1 MTDQTAR
8 ASAID
13 PLRLML
19 ALFVVALHGGF
30 PDAAPALVKQ
40 ALFNG
45 VYRLAVPVFAL
56 ISGYFFLAALRR
68 GQGWRYLRRIGAVY
82 LLWMVIY
89 LPFYG
94 PGIGS
99 WDHALRLA
107 VFGYFQLWFL
117 PGLLLAAV
125 LVMVLRAPRVLA
137 GAAAVMALTGLMLQY
152 LVLSGQAQIQLD
164 HYRNGLFAVFPYFA
178 MGVLMAHGWG
188 AGLGRRVWPLAGL
201 ALAAV
206 VGESLI
212 WYRIADGG
220 WGVDMM
226 ASLLL
231 ATPLIFLAAQRVS
244 GGWDGKQLAGM
255 AAFVYF
261 VHVLIMHVA
270 TAFGLTGDLK
280 ALVVMALCLGLAG
293 FLATGGRRPVL
304 AFFT

>member
-1 MTDQTAR
+1 MTHTAAR

-19 ALFVVALHGGF
+19 AVFVVALHGGF

-40 ALFNG
+40 VLFNG
-45 VYRLAVPVFAL
+45 LYRLAVPVFAV

-68 GQGWRYLRRIGAVY
+68 GQGWRYLRRIAAVY

-94 PGIGS
+94 PGVGS
-99 WDHALRLA
+99 LGQALHLM

-117 PGLLLAAV
+117 PGLLVSAG
-125 LVMVLRAPRVLA
+125 LVMVLRAPRMLA
-137 GAAAVMALTGLMLQY
+137 GAAAALALTGLVLQY
-152 LVLSGQAQIQLD
+152 WVLSGQGHIPLD
-164 HYRNGLFAVFPYFA
+164 HYRNGLFAIFPWFA
-178 MGVLMAHGWG
+178 IGVLMAGGWG
-188 AGLGRRVWPLAGL
+188 AGLGPRVWPLVAL
-201 ALAAV
+201 ALGAVAA
-206 VGESLI
+206 ESLI
-212 WYRIADGG
+212 WYRVAGGG

-226 ASLLL
+226 LSLLV
-231 ATPLIFLAAQRVS
+231 AAPLLFLAAQRVQ
-244 GGWDGKQLAGM
+244 GRWDGKRIAGM

-261 VHVLIMHVA
+261 IHVLMMHVA

-280 ALVVMALCLGLAG
+280 ALVVMALCLAVAG